1 MRAADILAAVR
12 AAGITL
18 KAEGEGIRATPRAAL
33 TDSLRA
39 EIRANRAAILAA
51 LREDGEAQEE
61 RAAILEFDG
70 GLTREIA
77 ERLAGI
83 CSRTIH

>member
-1 MRAADILAAVR
+1 MRAADILAAAK

-18 KAEGEGIRATPRAAL
+18 TAEGDGIRATPRAAL
-33 TDSLRA
+33 TDTLRA
-39 EIRANRAAILAA
+39 GIRENREAILAA
-51 LREDGEAQEE
+51 LRTDPEAIEE

-70 GLTREIA
+70 GLTRELA

-83 CSRTIH
+83 HSKTIH